1 VVEGH
6 VAVSVSVVVLVAAL
20 KVEVVEAE
28 EADAVEVEDSDVLDD
43 CATELL
49 ERVVK
54 LVRLP
59 ELEDVEVG
67 VVVPA
72 DDGPEAK

>member
-1 VVEGH
+1 VVDAH
-6 VAVSVSVVVLVAAL
+6 VAVSVSAVVLVAAL
-20 KVEVVEAE
+20 VVEVVEAE
-28 EADAVEVEDSDVLDD
+28 EAGVVEVDDSDVLDD

-49 ERVVK
+49 ERVVE
-54 LVRLP
+54 LARLP

-67 VVVPA
+67 VVVPP

>member
-1 VVEGH
+1 MVEAH

-28 EADAVEVEDSDVLDD
+28 EAGAVEVEDSDVLDD

-49 ERVVK
+49 ERVVE
-54 LVRLP
+54 LVKLP

-67 VVVPA
+67 VVVPP